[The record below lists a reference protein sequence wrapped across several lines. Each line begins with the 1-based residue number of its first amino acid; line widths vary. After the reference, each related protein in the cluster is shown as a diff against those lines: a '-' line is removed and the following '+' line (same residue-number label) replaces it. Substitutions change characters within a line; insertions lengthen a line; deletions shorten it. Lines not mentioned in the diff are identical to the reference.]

1 MVLVFHKVF
10 WTLEIKMVY
19 GLIAPTPKFQI
30 LDMGCG
36 YFILLPI
43 IIIIT
48 IPDFCMF
55 DGDLPNY
62 PIGPML
68 EFWYIHVSYIS
79 SLKNMLIALEFP
91 PLNMGLKENIILC
104 KCAFQLFYPN
114 QRLEDK

>member
-1 MVLVFHKVF
+1 MVLVSHKVF

-79 SLKNMLIALEFP
+79 SLKNMLIALKYGIKRKYYF
-91 PLNMGLKENIILC
+91 MC